1 MTTTTK
7 TTKTRHWKAPDPASY
22 TVVDGDEW
30 EDLPMCPPGPTAAE
44 LLVLSA
50 HRIGVLTAQLAR
62 YSTPDPTLL
71 ECAAKALYHQD
82 DEGPWDASTVPEWVR
97 ENYRRDARAVL
108 EAVAKCNS

>member
-1 MTTTTK
+1 MTTT
-7 TTKTRHWKAPDPASY
+7 HWTAPDPASY

-30 EDLPMCPPGPTAAE
+30 EDLQLFHPDPIAAAE

-50 HRIGVLTAQLAR
+50 QRIGVLTAQLAR
-62 YSTPDPTLL
+62 YTTPDPAVL
-71 ECAAKALYHQD
+71 ECGAEALYHQD

-108 EAVAKCNS
+108 EAVAQCLT